1 MAVKIKIYST
11 PACPHCK
18 AAKNYFKSL
27 GIPFEDVD
35 VSKDQREAEK
45 MVQKTHQYGVPVIEV
60 GNQIVIGF
68 DRNKIDRILGV
79 R

>member
-1 MAVKIKIYST
+1 MSLKVKIYST
-11 PACPHCK
+11 PSCPHCK

-27 GIPFEDVD
+27 GISFEDVD
-35 VSKDQREAEK
+35 VSRDQKEAER
-45 MVQKTHQYGVPVIEV
+45 MVQKTHQYGVPVIEL

>member
-1 MAVKIKIYST
+1 MALKVKIYST
-11 PACPHCK
+11 PTCPHCK

-35 VSKDQREAEK
+35 VSKDQREAER
-45 MVQKTHQYGVPVIEV
+45 MVQKTHQYGVPVIEM
-60 GNQIVIGF
+60 GNQIIIGF

>member
-1 MAVKIKIYST
+1 MSLKVKIYST
-11 PACPHCK
+11 PTCPHCK

-27 GIPFEDVD
+27 GIPFEDID
-35 VSKDQREAEK
+35 VSRDQREAER
-45 MVQKTHQYGVPVIEV
+45 MVMKTHQYGVPVIEL

>member
-1 MAVKIKIYST
+1 VSLKVKIYST
-11 PACPHCK
+11 PSCPHCK

-27 GIPFEDVD
+27 GISFEDVD
-35 VSKDQREAEK
+35 VSRDQREAER
-45 MVQKTHQYGVPVIEV
+45 MVQKTHQYGVPVIEL

>member
-1 MAVKIKIYST
+1 MALKVKIYST
-11 PACPHCK
+11 PTCPHCK

-35 VSKDQREAEK
+35 VSKDQREAEL
-45 MVQKTHQYGVPVIEV
+45 MVKKTHQYGVPVIEL

>member
-1 MAVKIKIYST
+1 MSLKVKIYST
-11 PACPHCK
+11 PTCPHCK
-18 AAKNYFKSL
+18 AAKNYFRSL

-35 VSKDQREAEK
+35 VSRDQKEAEL
-45 MVQKTHQYGVPVIEV
+45 MVRKTHQYGVPVIEV

-68 DRNKIDRILGV
+68 DRNKIDRLLGV

>member
-1 MAVKIKIYST
+1 MALKVKIYST

-35 VSKDQREAEK
+35 VSRDQREAER
-45 MVQKTHQYGVPVIEV
+45 MVQKTHQYGVPVIEL

>member
-1 MAVKIKIYST
+1 VALKVKIYST
-11 PACPHCK
+11 PTCPHCK

-27 GIPFEDVD
+27 GISFEDVD
-35 VSKDQREAEK
+35 VSKDQREAEL
-45 MVQKTHQYGVPVIEV
+45 MVRKTHQYGVPVIEI

>member
-1 MAVKIKIYST
+1 MALKVKIYST
-11 PACPHCK
+11 PTCPHCK

-35 VSKDQREAEK
+35 VSRDQREAEL
-45 MVQKTHQYGVPVIEV
+45 MVKKTHQYGVPVIEL

>member
-1 MAVKIKIYST
+1 MKIYST

-27 GIPFEDVD
+27 GISFEDVD
-35 VSKDQREAEK
+35 VSKDQREAER
-45 MVQKTHQYGVPVIEV
+45 MVQKTHQYGVPVIEL

>member
-1 MAVKIKIYST
+1 VKIYST
-11 PACPHCK
+11 PSCPHCK

-27 GIPFEDVD
+27 GISFEDVD
-35 VSKDQREAEK
+35 VSRDQREAER
-45 MVQKTHQYGVPVIEV
+45 MVQKTHQYGVPVIEL

>member
-1 MAVKIKIYST
+1 LALKVKIYST

-35 VSKDQREAEK
+35 VSRDQREAER
-45 MVQKTHQYGVPVIEV
+45 MVQKTHQYGVPVIEL

>member
-1 MAVKIKIYST
+1 MSFLVKIYST
-11 PACPHCK
+11 PSCPHCK

-27 GIPFEDVD
+27 GISFEDVD
-35 VSKDQREAEK
+35 VSRDQREAER
-45 MVQKTHQYGVPVIEV
+45 MVQKTHQYGVPVIEL

>member
-1 MAVKIKIYST
+1 MSLKVKIYST

-27 GIPFEDVD
+27 GISFEDVD
-35 VSKDQREAEK
+35 VSRDQREAEK
-45 MVQKTHQYGVPVIEV
+45 MVQKTHQYGVPVIEI
-60 GNQIVIGF
+60 GNQVVIGF

>member
-1 MAVKIKIYST
+1 MALKVKIYST
-11 PACPHCK
+11 PTCPHCK
-18 AAKNYFKSL
+18 AAKNYFRSL

-35 VSKDQREAEK
+35 VSRDQREAEK

>member
-1 MAVKIKIYST
+1 MSLKVKIYST
-11 PACPHCK
+11 PSCPHCK

-27 GIPFEDVD
+27 GISFEDVD
-35 VSKDQREAEK
+35 VSRDQREAER
-45 MVQKTHQYGVPVIEV
+45 MVQKTHQYGVPVIEL

>member
-1 MAVKIKIYST
+1 MALKVKIYST
-11 PACPHCK
+11 PTCPHCK

-27 GIPFEDVD
+27 GISFEDVD
-35 VSKDQREAEK
+35 VSKDQREAEL
-45 MVQKTHQYGVPVIEV
+45 MVRKTHQYGVPVIEI

>member
-1 MAVKIKIYST
+1 VAVKIKIYST

>member
-1 MAVKIKIYST
+1 MALKVKIYST
-11 PACPHCK
+11 PVCPHCK

-35 VSKDQREAEK
+35 VSKNQVEAEK
-45 MVQKTHQYGVPVIEV
+45 MVQKTHQYGVPVIEL
-60 GNQIVIGF
+60 GNQVVIGF
-68 DRNKIDRILGV
+68 DRGKIDRILGV

>member
-1 MAVKIKIYST
+1 MKIYST

-35 VSKDQREAEK
+35 VSRDQREAER
-45 MVQKTHQYGVPVIEV
+45 MVQKTHQYGVPVIEL

>member
-1 MAVKIKIYST
+1 MALKVKIYST

-35 VSKDQREAEK
+35 VSKDQREAER
-45 MVQKTHQYGVPVIEV
+45 MVQKTHQYGVPVIEM

>member
-1 MAVKIKIYST
+1 MKIYST

-27 GIPFEDVD
+27 GISFEDVD

-45 MVQKTHQYGVPVIEV
+45 MVQKTHQYGVPVIEL